1 MRALA
6 VLHVPIGPISGPC
19 TPSCSPCQLVV
30 PTPEPHVCIRTARFT
45 APVPSAGMDP
55 SFGPEVQR
63 ALENGGVELR
73 FNTEVVPDSFS
84 VPSSLSAPIKLR
96 VRSTK
101 ASSTAQASGAAD
113 GGAESELLCDLYMLA
128 AGRDPNT
135 KDLALARVGAAVD
148 SRGALVVDR
157 TLCAVEG
164 RVWGAGDVLGPPSLA
179 STGVQQATA
188 AISQIFGTADSNS
201 QGEDLRPSALVGNPF
216 RYPVGIW
223 TTPEMAYYGQ
233 SAQHARKVG
242 IDVIEGVARY
252 SDTLRGHVN
261 RCKLGT
267 LKLVIETRG
276 GGVIGVFLHGDEA
289 CELVHYGMELVANE
303 RTVWDVRDTMFAA
316 VTFHELFTI
325 AADDAIRK
333 LKESGSGAEVVA
345 RGLR

>member
-1 MRALA
+1 MGGGGLSPDVDLARPSRARSRRAL
-6 VLHVPIGPISGPC
+6 P
-19 TPSCSPCQLVV
+19 
-30 PTPEPHVCIRTARFT
+30 F
-45 APVPSAGMDP
+45 AGMDP

-73 FNTEVVPDSFS
+73 FRTEVVPDSFS

-96 VRSTK
+96 VRST
-101 ASSTAQASGAAD
+101 AGEGS
-113 GGAESELLCDLYMLA
+113 ESELACDLYMLA

-135 KDLALARVGAAVD
+135 KDLALERVGAAVD
-148 SRGALVVDR
+148 ARGALVVDR
-157 TLCAVEG
+157 TLCAVKG
-164 RVWGAGDVLGPPSLA
+164 LVWGAGDVLGPPGLA

-188 AISQIFGTADSNS
+188 AISQIFSTADTSGND
-201 QGEDLRPSALVGNPF
+201 EDLRPSALVGNPF

-242 IDVIEGVARY
+242 VDVVEGCAKY
-252 SDTLRGHVN
+252 CDTLRGHVN

-267 LKLVIETRG
+267 LKLVVETRG
-276 GGVIGVFLHGDEA
+276 GAVLGVFLHGDEA

-303 RTVWDVRDTMFAA
+303 RTVFDVRDTMFAA

-333 LKESGSGAEVVA
+333 LRESGSGAEVVA